1 LSFGIVLIAGCGPI
15 MRELQFANVR
25 TGLFPMSMDLSMGHG
40 KIDARKLM
48 KAQTY
53 AGFVERGNVIVHYP
67 AGMSA
72 LAAGVAFVVDR
83 AEAEIRERTGV
94 TWAFKPTVYLVPVRD
109 VSEGFRLRIPL
120 RKGRALDLPM
130 LMLPGGKPFPMPEW
144 SRLIGH
150 EITEASMLASLSRRE
165 LVLGDYCLW
174 GSGLVNET
182 RWFRDG
188 VAEYAGDILNK
199 HLFGGR
205 YQPSPHIYGELSR
218 VRDGL
223 LDWHNCAAK
232 VGPDACYLA
241 SLGLVQELVNRF
253 GPDLIARIMT
263 AASEERYINGSALM
277 RAVRKVTGLDLAEFL
292 RDYQTTWLGMDLRD
306 TAAAPSVPFLT
317 TERNAVKIARVY
329 PGSPADK
336 WKLRPG
342 DVILSA
348 DDRPVLSAAWF
359 AHYVASRQPR
369 DRVAIEFERAGER
382 RCCRMMVVA
391 RPRIQD

>member
-1 LSFGIVLIAGCGPI
+1 MIAGCGPI

-25 TGLFPMSMDLSMGHG
+25 TGLFPMSMDLSVGHG
-40 KIDARKLM
+40 KTDARKLM

-53 AGFVERGNVIVHYP
+53 VGFVERGDVIVHYP

-72 LAAGVAFVVDR
+72 LAADVAAAFNQ

-94 TWAFKPTVYLVPVRD
+94 AWAFRPIVYLVPVRD

-120 RKGRALDLPM
+120 RKGRALELPM
-130 LMLPGGKPFPMPEW
+130 LILSRGKPFPLPEW

-174 GSGLVNET
+174 GGGLVNET

-188 VAEYAGDILNK
+188 VAEYAGDILNTR
-199 HLFGGR
+199 LFGER
-205 YQPSPHIYGELSR
+205 YQPPPHIYGELSQ
-218 VRDGL
+218 VRESL
-223 LDWHNCAAK
+223 LDWDNCAAK

-253 GPDLIARIMT
+253 GEDVIARIMT
-263 AASEERYINGSALM
+263 AASEERYINGSALR
-277 RAVRKVTGLDLAEFL
+277 RAVRKVTGLNLAEFL
-292 RDYQTTWLGMDLRD
+292 RDYQMTWLGMDLKD
-306 TAAAPSVPFLT
+306 TAPAPGVPFVT
-317 TERNAVKIARVY
+317 REGNTARVIRVY

-336 WKLRPG
+336 WKLSTG
-342 DVILSA
+342 DVILTA
-348 DDRPVLSAAWF
+348 DGRPVLSAAWF
-359 AHYVASRQPR
+359 AHYAAARQPR
-369 DRVAIEFERAGER
+369 DRMAIEFERAGER

-391 RPRIQD
+391 RPQIQD